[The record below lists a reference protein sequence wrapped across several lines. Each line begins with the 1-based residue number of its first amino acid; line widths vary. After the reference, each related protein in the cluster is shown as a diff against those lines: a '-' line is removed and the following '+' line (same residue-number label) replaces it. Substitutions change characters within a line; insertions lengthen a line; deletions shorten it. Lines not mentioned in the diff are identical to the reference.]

1 MPAPVFVVPLLGDL
15 MAPVGGATV
24 LLGLLGIATIIGIV
38 VIRPKARGRKQYEM
52 VKRDEG
58 PGHADAHELSFP
70 SYEDDCLEAVPPDD
84 EFNQTDEGDSVTHR
98 DNWARGSV
106 TELGVLADEPDKDS
120 VSSVVP
126 TVVVMF

>member
-1 MPAPVFVVPLLGDL
+1 M
-15 MAPVGGATV
+15 V
-24 LLGLLGIATIIGIV
+24 LLGLLGIATVIGIV

-84 EFNQTDEGDSVTHR
+84 EFNQTDGGDSVTHHR
-98 DNWARGSV
+98 DSWARGSV
-106 TELGVLADEPDKDS
+106 TTVMGVLADEPDKHS
-120 VSSVVP
+120 VSSVEP